1 MPAQLHDYA
10 QEELL
15 YNHFME
21 PALRQALSF
30 LPFPKTKG
38 KLLDAGCGPGG
49 LFPLLLEALGPSG
62 TLVAVDCSAPH
73 LKVAEDLI
81 CSQAFR
87 ERIQLTHVDLE
98 SALPYPDSSFDG
110 VWSADVITPDD
121 FADIPSVV
129 SELSRMTKPGGFLAL
144 FYGNWLRQQL
154 LPGHSRLE
162 HLISVAKEFTYARDR
177 AWEGDNH
184 PECAQRWLR
193 EAGCQSTTL
202 QLLPVSYHQPLPA
215 HVHQFLAHY
224 SLGTFYDQAIQE
236 FGARIGLGASDI
248 ALWRKLSN
256 PESADFI
263 LDHPDYV
270 CLQVGLLAMGQKPP

>member
-1 MPAQLHDYA
+1 
-10 QEELL
+10 
-15 YNHFME
+15 
-21 PALRQALSF
+21 
-30 LPFPKTKG
+30 
-38 KLLDAGCGPGG
+38 
-49 LFPLLLEALGPSG
+49 
-62 TLVAVDCSAPH
+62 
-73 LKVAEDLI
+73 
-81 CSQAFR
+81 
-87 ERIQLTHVDLE
+87 
-98 SALPYPDSSFDG
+98 
-110 VWSADVITPDD
+110 
-121 FADIPSVV
+121 
-129 SELSRMTKPGGFLAL
+129 
-144 FYGNWLRQQL
+144 
-154 LPGHSRLE
+154 
-162 HLISVAKEFTYARDR
+162 VAKEFTYARDR

-263 LDHPDYV
+263 LDHPDYSISRLGRHLPCV
-270 CLQVGLLAMGQKPP
+270 SHKV